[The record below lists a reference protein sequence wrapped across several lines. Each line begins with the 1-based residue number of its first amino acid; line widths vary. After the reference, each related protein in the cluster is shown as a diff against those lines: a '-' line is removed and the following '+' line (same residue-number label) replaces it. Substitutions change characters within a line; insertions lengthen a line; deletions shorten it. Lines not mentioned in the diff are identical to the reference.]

1 MKRKARSKYMVAL
14 RIVFHEMKKRRS
26 LKPLT
31 WMWKKQWYG
40 RSYPYRIIAT
50 LPDYIN
56 FCRVNGIA
64 VYAPEEM
71 A

>member
-1 MKRKARSKYMVAL
+1 MKRKVRSKYMVAL

-40 RSYPYRIIAT
+40 RNHPYRIVAT

-64 VYAPEEM
+64 VCIPEEL

>member
-1 MKRKARSKYMVAL
+1 MKRKVRSKYMVAL

-40 RSYPYRIIAT
+40 RSYPYRIVAT

-56 FCRVNGIA
+56 F
-64 VYAPEEM
+64 
-71 A
+71 

>member
-1 MKRKARSKYMVAL
+1 MKRKVRSKYMVAL

-50 LPDYIN
+50 LPDYVN

-64 VYAPEEM
+64 VCTPEEL

>member
-1 MKRKARSKYMVAL
+1 MKRKVRSKYMVAL

-26 LKPLT
+26 LKPLI
-31 WMWKKQWYG
+31 WLWKKQWYG
-40 RSYPYRIIAT
+40 RSYPYRIVAA

-64 VYAPEEM
+64 VYTPEEL